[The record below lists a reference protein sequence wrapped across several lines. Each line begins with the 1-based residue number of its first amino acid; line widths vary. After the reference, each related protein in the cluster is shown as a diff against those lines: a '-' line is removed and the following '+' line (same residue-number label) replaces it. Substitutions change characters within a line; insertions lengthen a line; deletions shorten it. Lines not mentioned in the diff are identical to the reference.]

1 MIKITAPIEIVYILI
16 IVFAVLTIIF
26 LTGKGSSL
34 IKVYSTMEKEEKYMN
49 LRKSANIERMEHFF
63 LCF

>member
-1 MIKITAPIEIVYILI
+1 MLI